1 MKTTI
6 KQITALTFVALL
18 LIAGNVRAMEI
29 KGLNLK
35 AKETNLQLENWMINE
50 AIWNANTSVLA
61 DFAEVNESSLQLEN
75 WMTDNETW
83 NSNFIVVEATE
94 QRLELEGWMTDN
106 KTWKGNISNESSLAL
121 EAWMTNSEIWE

>member
-6 KQITALTFVALL
+6 KQIIAGTFIALL

-35 AKETNLQLENWMINE
+35 AKETNLQLESWMINE
-50 AIWNANTSVLA
+50 AIWNANNSVLA
-61 DFAEVNESSLQLEN
+61 DFTEETESSLQLEN
-75 WMTDNETW
+75 WMTDAETW
-83 NSNFIVVEATE
+83 NSNFNVVEANE

-106 KTWKGNISNESSLAL
+106 ETWKQKKINESSLAL
-121 EAWMTNSEIWE
+121 EAWMTNSEIWK